1 MHARRAPHTGNVL
14 CKKYR
19 ARAGPRCPRK
29 KLPWPELAMTVA
41 RSHQTSQACKP
52 VRLAARSW
60 SGPFA
65 ASPTWAYCDG
75 QLWENRHCSPAEE
88 SNQMPCKSQGHFGS
102 FAQAQHNFPEVAGE
116 GPVEIGVKIFRACE
130 CSLNG
135 IGICNWSFLLESN
148 WMETA
153 AKSFL
158 LEKSKEN
165 CRKEFSTGKT
175 QGKLQ
180 ERVFYWKSSRK
191 TAAGKSFLLF
201 STTQGKLQEIVSTEK
216 NSRKTA
222 GNFFE
227 QKSQGKNFES
237 LVPHEKFISH
247 NSQKIC
253 YIGKQ
258 HHREKGQACKC

>member
-1 MHARRAPHTGNVL
+1 
-14 CKKYR
+14 
-19 ARAGPRCPRK
+19 
-29 KLPWPELAMTVA
+29 
-41 RSHQTSQACKP
+41 
-52 VRLAARSW
+52 
-60 SGPFA
+60 
-65 ASPTWAYCDG
+65 
-75 QLWENRHCSPAEE
+75 
-88 SNQMPCKSQGHFGS
+88 MPCKSQGHFGS

-201 STTQGKLQEIVSTEK
+201 STTQGKLQEIVSAEK

-222 GNFFE
+222 GNFWSRKVKE
-227 QKSQGKNFES
+227 KALNLWCLMKSSSVTIRKKFATLENSTTGKRGRPASANFAS
-237 LVPHEKFISH
+237 AFISALLAQDVCARH
-247 NSQKIC
+247 VGYATLSS
-253 YIGKQ
+253 
-258 HHREKGQACKC
+258 HHRG